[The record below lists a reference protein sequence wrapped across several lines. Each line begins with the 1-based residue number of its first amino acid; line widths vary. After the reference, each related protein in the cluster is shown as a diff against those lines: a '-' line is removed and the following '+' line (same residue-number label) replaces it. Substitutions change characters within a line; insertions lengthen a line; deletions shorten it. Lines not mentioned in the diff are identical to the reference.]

1 MGFWGGNGVRVQRP
15 RLRLGV
21 PAGPDGLWVLSMV
34 RVGGGVPNRAGAG
47 GQGRAGPRALS
58 APPSLVTIF
67 LAAIQPRL
75 LAASGALAL
84 QRARYPAA
92 PRRLGPRLRS
102 APPARLCRSSRGGPQ
117 VPAAPA
123 LAPRRWTTTPGMPWT
138 RGGVSHKAAR
148 GSAPPGPGAADPRSR
163 RPAEPQTRRRRPTS
177 LRILARQLARGR
189 EQLRAPGACRPC
201 DSYSQ

>member
-1 MGFWGGNGVRVQRP
+1 
-15 RLRLGV
+15 
-21 PAGPDGLWVLSMV
+21 MV

-163 RPAEPQTRRRRPTS
+163 RPAGGGPHPCGS
-177 LRILARQLARGR
+177 WPGSSRGAGSSYAP
-189 EQLRAPGACRPC
+189 RAPAVRATLTAN
-201 DSYSQ
+201 D